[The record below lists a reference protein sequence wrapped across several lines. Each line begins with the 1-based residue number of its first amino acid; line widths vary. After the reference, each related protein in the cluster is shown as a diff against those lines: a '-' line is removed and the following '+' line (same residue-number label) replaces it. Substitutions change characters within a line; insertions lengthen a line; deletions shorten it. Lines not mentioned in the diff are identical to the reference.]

1 MRRPTN
7 KRLKTIINSIFP
19 RRVNLDNTYSYFI
32 YIHQVQGTNFGYNYC
47 NNNKL
52 GGESN
57 MNRTFFC
64 FSYFMGIL
72 NKTLFKLKKQ
82 KFNNI

>member
-7 KRLKTIINSIFP
+7 KRLKTIINGIFP

-32 YIHQVQGTNFGYNYC
+32 YIHQVQGTKFGYKSC

-57 MNRTFFC
+57 MNRT
-64 FSYFMGIL
+64 YVLYIL
-72 NKTLFKLKKQ
+72 F
-82 KFNNI
+82 I